1 MGACMQAELQN
12 RERGIGADMFF
23 LQSLLVSPNR
33 FRPYNEL
40 NGMKME
46 HEHNVLYNKILSC
59 CLDINDLRDKLSVPA
74 VLARI
79 NKPGPFRI
87 SG

>member
-1 MGACMQAELQN
+1 MQAERQN
-12 RERGIGADMFF
+12 RERGISADMFF

-33 FRPYNEL
+33 FRPCNEI
-40 NGMKME
+40 NGIKME
-46 HEHNVLYNKILSC
+46 HEHNVLFNKILSC

-74 VLARI
+74 LLARI
-79 NKPGPFRI
+79 NKPETFQI